1 MCVLITKRQYKDLC
15 SNWKESISM
24 LWDGYSMEITRI
36 KTVKNCIGFIKYY
49 KIYIKNELSQHSQK
63 DIVLAFKRIGII
75 S

>member
-1 MCVLITKRQYKDLC
+1 
-15 SNWKESISM
+15 M
-24 LWDGYSMEITRI
+24 LWDGYSMEIARI